1 MKSLL
6 LASFFILATT
16 CFAQI
21 QVSGRVIDDE
31 GSPLPGVNI
40 SVKGGNVG
48 TITDANG
55 SYQLEVQPSAVLVFS
70 FIGYTNQEVPVNGR
84 STINI
89 IMATDITSLQE
100 VVVVGYG
107 IQKKELVTGAI
118 TTVSPS
124 EITQTPVLRIE
135 QALQGRVAGV
145 TVTNQSGQPGDAPTV
160 RIRGIG
166 TNGNASPLYIVDGF
180 PVSGIDFLN
189 PGDIEN
195 ISVLK
200 DAASSAIYGARGA
213 NGVVIITTKKGA
225 LNQWNV
231 TYDGYMGV
239 QNPWKKV
246 SVLDAREYMIMMN
259 EGAVNAGLSP
269 KYADP
274 NNVTVNTDWQDE
286 LFSKNAPIAN
296 HQVSLTGGNNKSM
309 FSSSVNYFTQEGIV
323 GGNKSK
329 FERSS
334 FRINATHNISD
345 KFKFSN
351 NLVYTQ
357 IKRQAI
363 SSNLE
368 FGGVLNNAINLDPLT
383 PAVITDPEVV
393 YPANAVRNKDGN
405 YFGISS
411 ITLQEVVNPLARLA
425 ITHGQT
431 KVDKVVGNV
440 SADYEIV
447 KGLTYRLSAGV
458 DLGYVSSN
466 NYSPIYYL
474 NAAQNTTQSNTSK
487 STARYYQWQ
496 VENLLSYATSLNDM
510 HFIEAMVG
518 TTALKADFEDLFGFK
533 AGLITTDP
541 SNAFLNNAT
550 DAASAQTAGG
560 FSESSLASFFARA
573 NYSFNEKYL
582 FSATIRRDGSS
593 KFGINNRYATFP
605 SFSAGWVMTE
615 ENFLDGSFLEF
626 AKLRA
631 SWGQNGSESSLG
643 AYPWAATISTGF
655 GYTFNG
661 QFVNGSIPAF
671 IPNPNIKWETSEQT
685 DIGVDLAFLQNKL
698 QVTIDYYIK
707 TTKDQ
712 ILPTLLS
719 GTVGSVGNT
728 QFTNAGDVQN
738 KGWEFT
744 TSYTNK
750 LGGINYNAGFNIA
763 FNKNKVTSTG
773 GSPGQEG
780 ASFSTYGTISR
791 YEVGFPIGYFIGYK
805 TDGIFQ
811 NAAEIASYTNTEGN
825 LLQPN
830 AVPGDV
836 RFVDV
841 NGDGVINAQD
851 RTMIGNPTPK
861 VSMGFTL
868 SAEFKGFDVN
878 VFVQGAYGQD
888 IFNGLKRHDLVESN
902 MPAFYL
908 DRWTGEGSSNT
919 LPRFSWNDPNGNYSR
934 ISDLY
939 IENGSFTRIKNV
951 QIGYNIPVAKGKFM
965 PLAKARVYASADNLL
980 TFTQYRGYDPEIG
993 ARSALDIGVDRGVY
1007 PQPRTYRVGF
1017 SVTF

>member
-40 SVKGGNVG
+40 SVKGANVG

-55 SYQLEVQPSAVLVFS
+55 SYQLEVQPTALLVFS

-89 IMATDITSLQE
+89 TMATDITSLQE

-496 VENLLSYATSLNDM
+496 VENLLSYSTSLNDR

-518 TTALKADFEDLFGFK
+518 TTALKADFENLFGFK

-811 NAAEIASYTNTEGN
+811 NAGEIASYTNTEGN

-851 RTMIGNPTPK
+851 RTMVGNPTPK